1 MADDTPMSRSQIQV
15 TCPHC
20 EHSQNEPSMVVSTV
34 CRGCG
39 QYIRIDD
46 AKAVI
51 RPTYNTRLAT
61 LDSPPVQHP
70 PLAAEVPKAE
80 IKPSFF
86 NKIFKRFI
94 DKEPVRRKLNC
105 YHCSHIFDVVSD
117 AQSTQCAKCG
127 SYISLRDYTI
137 EQAWHRRIQTRGN
150 VIVLK
155 GAAITGVNVQCHDL
169 LVLGELSASVECSGK
184 LTIRSHGKIVGNV
197 HCDELCVERGA
208 KVDFQGEVKARTA
221 YIDGEVKGNITCKE
235 KIILER
241 KARLQGLA
249 RASGLV
255 MREGAKHS
263 GLMEVV
269 QSSSE
274 DEVAEVEEKSQ

>member
-1 MADDTPMSRSQIQV
+1 MADDTQVNRRHIQV

-20 EHSQNEPSMVVSTV
+20 EHSQNEPSMVISTV

-39 QYIRIDD
+39 QYISITDE
-46 AKAVI
+46 KAVI
-51 RPTYNTRLAT
+51 RPKYATRLAT

-70 PLAAEVPKAE
+70 TVAAEIPKAE

-86 NKIFKRFI
+86 DRLFKRFA
-94 DKEPVRRKLNC
+94 DKPAVRRKLNC

-127 SYISLRDYTI
+127 SYISLKDYSI
-137 EQAWHRRIQTRGN
+137 DQAWHRRIQTRGN
-150 VIVLK
+150 VTVLK

-208 KVDFQGEVKARTA
+208 KVEFQGEVKARTA
-221 YIDGEVKGNITCKE
+221 YIDGVVKGNITCKE
-235 KIILER
+235 KIILEK
-241 KARLQGLA
+241 KARLQGHA

-269 QSSSE
+269 QSTTEEAPAPIE
-274 DEVAEVEEKSQ
+274 D

>member
-1 MADDTPMSRSQIQV
+1 MADDAPVNRKLIEV

-20 EHSQNEPSMVVSTV
+20 EHTQNEPSMVVSTM

-46 AKAVI
+46 EKAVV
-51 RPTYNTRLAT
+51 RPTYNTRLASPE
-61 LDSPPVQHP
+61 SPPVQHP
-70 PLAAEVPKAE
+70 TVAEEIPKAE
-80 IKPSFF
+80 IKPGFF
-86 NKIFKRFI
+86 DRIFKRFG
-94 DKEPVRRKLNC
+94 DKPPVRRKLNC
-105 YHCSHIFDVVSD
+105 YHCNHDFDVVSD

-137 EQAWHRRIQTRGN
+137 DQAWHRRIQTRGN
-150 VIVLK
+150 VTVMK

-184 LTIRSHGKIVGNV
+184 LVIRSHGKIIGNV

-235 KIILER
+235 KITLEK
-241 KARLQGLA
+241 KARLQGHA
-249 RASGLV
+249 RAAGIV

-269 QSSSE
+269 QLPAE
-274 DEVAEVEEKSQ
+274 DAPASVES